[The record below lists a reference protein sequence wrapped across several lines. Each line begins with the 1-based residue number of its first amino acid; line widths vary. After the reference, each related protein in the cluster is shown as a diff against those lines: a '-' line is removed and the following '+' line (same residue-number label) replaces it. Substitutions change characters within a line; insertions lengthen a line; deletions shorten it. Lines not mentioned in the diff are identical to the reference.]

1 MHKHTGLCGS
11 YRTSSPRVSS
21 SGDNY
26 QVGETRPEESRLLH
40 RQPKLLVRCSCA
52 DGHRCFQRN
61 ASVVFSFSIFP
72 FAVSL
77 LVRRISYLKRKEKD
91 KESEKAYAGMPTQEE
106 RGRSENTK
114 HTIVFRDFIKPCTLR
129 SKSFMTRKGER
140 VTRIEIRGESWY
152 LFRRKP
158 FVRLAIVFWYLT
170 LAVTAASRSRR

>member
-1 MHKHTGLCGS
+1 M
-11 YRTSSPRVSS
+11 
-21 SGDNY
+21 
-26 QVGETRPEESRLLH
+26 
-40 RQPKLLVRCSCA
+40 
-52 DGHRCFQRN
+52 
-61 ASVVFSFSIFP
+61 
-72 FAVSL
+72 
-77 LVRRISYLKRKEKD
+77 KRKEKD